1 MGYVKLSDLVAI
13 DEIRDLM
20 EMDAKP
26 RFNLCKGEED
36 TISRFWDAVF
46 APKDEE
52 INQEDPNSDEYSENS
67 RTYWEGFD

>member
-1 MGYVKLSDLVAI
+1 MRYVKLSDLVAI

-36 TISRFWDAVF
+36 AISRFWDAVF
-46 APKDEE
+46 AKDEE
-52 INQEDPNSDEYSENS
+52 INQEDFMGDEYSENA
-67 RTYWEGFD
+67 RHR